1 MASAPPNPTA
11 RLSRESG
18 FLQCGAPHPASGARR
33 HQGPARPRIARV
45 CRRQTNKRRRAP
57 TPRARRPAASQGSG
71 RSFWPDRHRTPATS
85 RPRAFMSTVP
95 TFRDLRRSIG
105 AAHVGLHTPVD
116 WCWPQRVAPPALRRG
131 GQASRAA
138 LGGNITRYGW
148 CAAIPAATSPCPLTR
163 HSSGGCY
170 GTPTARRLRRG
181 RAARG
186 GPVGFPL
193 AGRRVRG
200 SRRSLGPLGPMSFR
214 YGRGQHCHD
223 DDASA

>member
-116 WCWPQRVAPPALRRG
+116 WCWPQRVAPPCVAPWWSSVSCRFRRKHHALRVVCGDPRSHVALPPHQAFIGRVLRDSHRQAASTGPSGAGWAG
-131 GQASRAA
+131 GVSA
-138 LGGNITRYGW
+138 
-148 CAAIPAATSPCPLTR
+148 C
-163 HSSGGCY
+163 
-170 GTPTARRLRRG
+170 GTP
-181 RAARG
+181 
-186 GPVGFPL
+186 
-193 AGRRVRG
+193 G
-200 SRRSLGPLGPMSFR
+200 SRVAPVTRASGADEFSIRQRSTLP
-214 YGRGQHCHD
+214 
-223 DDASA
+223 